1 MRIELSYGRTHLAA
15 ELPDERVVAVLEPAV
30 ADGGEPD
37 QEALVAAALASP
49 VKGPRLSE
57 LVQGKD
63 NVVLIASDHT
73 RPVPTRVMFPQM
85 LAEIRSGNPNAQLT
99 VLVATGCHRATT
111 RAELAE
117 KIGKEYL
124 DRDDIRF
131 VVHDSHDE
139 SQLVDLGTLPSGGK
153 LRVNRTAVEA
163 DLLIAEG
170 FIEPHFFAGFSG
182 GRKSVLPGICSAE
195 TVVAN
200 HCAAFID
207 SPRARTGVLED
218 NPIHRDMLWAAQTAG
233 LAFVLNVAID
243 AQKRVIGAWAGE
255 PDAAH
260 RAGCA
265 FVDAR
270 AGVDAAP
277 ADIVITTNGGHP
289 LDQNIYQAVKGMT
302 AAEATCKPGGVIII
316 CAAAGD
322 GHGGQS
328 FYDTFAGGEPLE
340 SILARFRATPA
351 EQTIPDQWQSQ
362 IFIRVLQQFHVVMVT
377 EAPREMV
384 EALRMHKAESLEEA
398 LALADGLLGRSDGS
412 ITVVPDGV
420 SVIVRQ

>member
-1 MRIELSYGRTHLAA
+1 MPREEAGIQEGPGIAFPFLLCESDLQYRT
-15 ELPDERVVAVLEPAV
+15 V
-30 ADGGEPD
+30 ADMDLPEVRQRILIQAVDHGMDGSSVGDHKNRPRFRTSSHIVEKTAD
-37 QEALVAAALASP
+37 AADHILEGLSP
-49 VKGPRLSE
+49 FRRAVPVRMVVKGIGDLRIHLVLSNHFQNAKAH
-57 LVQGKD
+57 LD
-63 NVVLIASDHT
+63 D
-73 RPVPTRVMFPQM
+73 
-85 LAEIRSGNPNAQLT
+85 SG
-99 VLVATGCHRATT
+99 
-111 RAELAE
+111 
-117 KIGKEYL
+117 
-124 DRDDIRF
+124 
-131 VVHDSHDE
+131 VH
-139 SQLVDLGTLPSGGK
+139 LKGTALSSGGK

-260 RAGCA
+260 RVGCA

-302 AAEATCKPGGVIII
+302 AAEATCKPGGVIVI

-328 FYDTFAGGEPLE
+328 FYDTFASGEPLE

-398 LALADGLLGRSDGS
+398 LTLADELLGRSDGS